1 MQQEDA
7 VHLLSRFTFCDIYI
21 YIYTYTTKHMTETLT
36 NSVMLVSLIVPL
48 CSVSSYLKHVSYI
61 QAIVAS
67 DTN

>member
-1 MQQEDA
+1 
-7 VHLLSRFTFCDIYI
+7 
-21 YIYTYTTKHMTETLT
+21 MTETLT